1 MSLFDLKPLSDNT
14 IEQLGLES
22 QDLWL
27 LKIGDQEFGPF
38 ETLSL
43 QHYALENKSDFDG
56 AFAKRLNTE
65 NWVYFQN
72 LEEFNYIFKVAVDS
86 EEETDQGKWFW
97 ILVQGR
103 MSHPLSFD
111 DIEKKIEL
119 GLLSLTDAVSID
131 QGETWHKIFDIEDFS
146 HKLHSGKEL
155 PQCPRE
161 EEFQAA
167 KIKVMEKIESHKM
180 EVMKQENVSGLAFLG
195 QKTTQIVVLK
205 IDEIDIESLQESEVS
220 RSLKWAIPAGAA
232 CMLALVMSGY
242 YFFGTPTENIVI
254 NDSDLILRR
263 AITGSAPDLGPN
275 RERRPS
281 NYNNYRSRRSGLTN
295 NAYQE
300 SSYPTIIETHQG
312 DDPQNEPAFDDVPR
326 EPQTEESLLN
336 AGVDQSLDAAM
347 NGVVQPSP
355 EPQLEQ
361 PQVEQISDF

>member
-1 MSLFDLKPLSDNT
+1 MSLFDLKPLSQTT
-14 IEQLGLES
+14 IEQLGLEA

-27 LKIGDQEFGPF
+27 LKIGDQQFGPF

-43 QHYALENKSDFDG
+43 QHYAFENKSDFDG
-56 AFAKRLNTE
+56 AFAHKMDHE
-65 NWVYFQN
+65 SWVYFQN
-72 LEEFNYIFKVAVDS
+72 IEDFKSIFKTEVES
-86 EEETDQGKWFW
+86 QEEEDKGRWFW

-103 MSHPLSFD
+103 MSPPHSFD

-119 GLLSLTDAVSID
+119 GLLSLTDAVSTD
-131 QGETWHKIFDIEDFS
+131 EGETWHKIFDIEDFS

-167 KIKVMEKIESHKM
+167 RILVMEKIESHKM
-180 EVMKQENVSGLAFLG
+180 ENMKQENVSGLAFLG

-205 IDEIDIESLQESEVS
+205 IDEIDIESLQQSEVA
-220 RSLKWAIPAGAA
+220 RSLKWAIPTGAA
-232 CMLALVMSGY
+232 CMFALVMSGY
-242 YFFGTPTENIVI
+242 VFFGAPSEDVVI

-281 NYNNYRSRRSGLTN
+281 SNNNYRSRRSGLTN
-295 NAYQE
+295 NSYQE

-312 DDPQNEPAFDDVPR
+312 DDPQNEPAFDDQPR
-326 EPQTEESLLN
+326 EPQTEESILN
-336 AGVDQSLDAAM
+336 ASADQSLDAAM

-355 EPQLEQ
+355 EPVLEQ